1 MIPGFV
7 NANTIKTK
15 DRLIVS
21 VSGLE
26 KCGKT
31 HFALTAPSPLAMF
44 STDVGEEGV
53 VQKFRDKDIFL
64 MHLNKFDE
72 DDPNTVEQSSS
83 EFNRFR
89 TAHLRLL
96 RGKDVKTIMWDTS
109 TEIWELLRLARFGRL
124 TQVMPY
130 QYGPVNAEFR
140 ALIREAYKY
149 DKNLI
154 LLHKMRPVYI
164 NDKRVDRYERSGFSD
179 TGFLVQVNVR
189 INYNLEEGEFM
200 LRIEDCRHKPYL
212 AGEELSGPMCDF
224 EMLKSMV
231 LE

>member
-1 MIPGFV
+1 MIPGFI
-7 NANTIKTK
+7 NAKTIKTK

-31 HFALTAPSPLAMF
+31 HFGLTAPSPIATF
-44 STDVGEEGV
+44 STDIGEEGV
-53 VQKFRDKDIFL
+53 VQKFKDKDVSIMFL
-64 MHLNKFDE
+64 GKFDK
-72 DDPNTVEQSSS
+72 DDPDVGDQASE

-89 TAHLRLL
+89 TAYLRLL
-96 RGKDVKTIMWDTS
+96 RGNDVRAIVWDTA
-109 TEIWELLRLARFGRL
+109 TEIWELLRIARFGRL

-130 QYGPVNAEFR
+130 MYGPVNAEFR

-164 NDKRVDRYERSGFSD
+164 NDKRVDKYEMSGFSD
-179 TGFLVQVNVR
+179 TGFLVQVNAR
-189 INYNLEEGEFM
+189 IRYDKEEEEFV
-200 LRIEDCRHKPYL
+200 LKIEDCRHNPYL
-212 AGEELSGPMCDF
+212 SGEELSGPMCDF
-224 EMLKSMV
+224 EMLKAMV